1 MGADQMMQLLAAFA
15 LGAVLAGSGVG
26 WWLSRQIQNA
36 GTRLARSEH
45 AREQSGQQLTQARRQ
60 IETLQMEL
68 GEVDRARRQQAVAR
82 VRAQHHTGPGELDG
96 RQVVATP
103 REDTDKPADGFADTM
118 LLMPDRS

>member
-68 GEVDRARRQQAVAR
+68 GEVDRAR
-82 VRAQHHTGPGELDG
+82 HHTGPGELDG